1 MQDSTTNRGFQL
13 LSIVI
18 LGSQPST
25 NDSLVTIGCVS
36 RVTLQIVSILTLPLG
51 SSLAPDLSNM
61 IISVR
66 GSTD

>member
-18 LGSQPST
+18 PGSQPSL

-61 IISVR
+61 IISIR